1 MKQNLK
7 FAIVPTKSFCLED
20 FDEFGSFANR
30 SCTKTLRGAA
40 KSQNRKIIKQKV
52 SHQLL
57 RLLS

>member
-20 FDEFGSFANR
+20 FDEFGNFANR
-30 SCTKTLRGAA
+30 SCAKALRGAA

-52 SHQLL
+52 SHQ
-57 RLLS
+57 